1 MTPKTLALVEDDRD
15 YREYL
20 ASHLRTLGIATTTF
34 TSGDELVT
42 DPRGFSF
49 DFYVVDLG
57 LQGLDGLDL
66 IRLLR
71 RRTNAGV
78 LVVSGRLGA
87 GVFEEVVHAGGDM
100 YLAKP
105 VRFEQVTIA
114 VTAVYRRAAAAPGKQ
129 GVWRLERAGR
139 QLVAPDGVAIELSEA
154 DAAILECF
162 AGAEGTAVSRDA
174 LREKLGVAADDYS
187 DNTLSATIYRLR
199 RRIERATPT
208 AVPLHTQP
216 RLGYV
221 FKAPL
226 TLA

>member
-1 MTPKTLALVEDDRD
+1 MNPKTLALVEDDHD

-34 TSGDELVT
+34 ASGDELVT

-49 DFYVVDLG
+49 DFYVLDLG
-57 LQGLDGLDL
+57 LQGVDGVDL

-71 RRTNAGV
+71 RRTNAGI

-87 GVFEEVVHAGGDM
+87 GVFEQVVQAGGDM

-105 VRFEQVTIA
+105 IRFDQVAIA
-114 VTAVYRRAAAAPGKQ
+114 VTAIHRRAATTPGMH
-129 GVWRLERAGR
+129 GAWRLERAAR
-139 QLVAPDGVAIELSEA
+139 QLVAPDGVTIELSEG

-162 AGAEGTAVSRDA
+162 AGVEGAAVSRDA
-174 LREKLGVAADDYS
+174 LRAKLGVAADAYS

-208 AVPLHTQP
+208 AVPLHAQP